1 MISHVSLHPDA
12 PQNMSNEATI
22 NFYEGSNPE
31 YRDYDIIP
39 NFETKYG
46 VSVQEDVDF
55 TAFNRGRSVKDLKVH
70 KYVYSVRVY
79 AWVCN

>member
-1 MISHVSLHPDA
+1 MG
-12 PQNMSNEATI
+12 NEATI
-22 NFYEGSNPE
+22 NIYQSSNPE

-55 TAFNRGRSVKDLKVH
+55 AAYNRGRSAKNLKVR
-70 KYVYSVRVY
+70 KYVYTVCVY
-79 AWVCN
+79 VT

>member
-1 MISHVSLHPDA
+1 
-12 PQNMSNEATI
+12 MSNEATI
-22 NFYEGSNPE
+22 NIYENSNPE

-55 TAFNRGRSVKDLKVH
+55 AAFNRGRSAKNLKVH
-70 KYVYSVRVY
+70 KYVYTVCMY
-79 AWVCN
+79 A